1 MKFGKRF
8 MALALA
14 ASMLASVGAAQV
26 LAADAGAVAPYAAVA
41 AAPQTNL
48 AIANSVGLG
57 ANSNNLMGWKV
68 GYADVYVNTY
78 SGNFTY
84 TNVLNERQAS
94 DYPELEF
101 RLTYNSQDPQDF
113 GFGPGFRCN
122 FNMQV
127 VPMGKSYAFVDQT
140 GTRIVFDEKN
150 YAMVGGVEYRL
161 SHYDDEFI
169 VWSNNIEYFFD
180 ADGRFTKVLGG
191 GLAYSYTIEAE
202 YDENGL
208 LKSVTP
214 KYHNQGN
221 RRIEFART
229 TTPAGVPAIS
239 GIYFYATTDTNIP
252 SSMAYL
258 DYSED
263 GLKQLYMGSEHRPTV
278 EFAYDRGVLSTITE
292 MNMNNTVSVGSI
304 DGPLGVAVSHINLEG
319 VGEYQYLYGKDQT
332 MVIDPSGLIYHYVF
346 DENGMQ
352 INP

>member
-68 GYADVYVNTY
+68 GYADMYVNTY

-127 VPMGKSYAFVDQT
+127 IPMGKSYAFVDQT

-150 YAMVGGVEYRL
+150 YAMVGGVEYYFGRFDNGF
-161 SHYDDEFI
+161 S
-169 VWSNNIEYFFD
+169 VRSNSIEYYFD
-180 ADGRFTKVLGG
+180 AEGRFISLMGG
-191 GLAYSYTIEAE
+191 GLAHSYTIEAE
-202 YDENGL
+202 YDEDGL

-214 KYHNQGN
+214 KYLNQGN
-221 RRIEFART
+221 RRIEFDKT
-229 TTPAGVPAIS
+229 TSPAGVPVIS
-239 GIYFYATTDTNIP
+239 GIYFYFPTDTNRP
-252 SSMAYL
+252 SSFAFL

-278 EFAYDRGVLSTITE
+278 EFAYDSGVLSTISE
-292 MNMNNTVSVGSI
+292 MNMNNLVAI
-304 DGPLGVAVSHINLEG
+304 DSTNGPLGVAVDLIGLQG
-319 VGEYQYLYGKDQT
+319 IGKYQYRYGNNQT
-332 MVIDPSGLIYHYVF
+332 LVTDADGVMQLRNF
-346 DENGMQ
+346 DENGIW

>member
-1 MKFGKRF
+1 
-8 MALALA
+8 
-14 ASMLASVGAAQV
+14 
-26 LAADAGAVAPYAAVA
+26 
-41 AAPQTNL
+41 
-48 AIANSVGLG
+48 
-57 ANSNNLMGWKV
+57 
-68 GYADVYVNTY
+68 
-78 SGNFTY
+78 
-84 TNVLNERQAS
+84 
-94 DYPELEF
+94 
-101 RLTYNSQDPQDF
+101 
-113 GFGPGFRCN
+113 
-122 FNMQV
+122 
-127 VPMGKSYAFVDQT
+127 
-140 GTRIVFDEKN
+140 
-150 YAMVGGVEYRL
+150 MVGGVEYRL

-278 EFAYDRGVLSTITE
+278 EFAYDSGVLSTISE
-292 MNMNNTVSVGSI
+292 MNMNNLVAI
-304 DGPLGVAVSHINLEG
+304 DSTNGPLGVAVDLIGLQG
-319 VGEYQYLYGKDQT
+319 IGKYQYRYGNNQT
-332 MVIDPSGLIYHYVF
+332 LVTDADGVMQLRNF
-346 DENGMQ
+346 DENGIW